1 MIMISDKSLSPF
13 PTTGYFGPKYFCDR
27 EEETQTLITRLESGE
42 SSLILGI
49 RRLGKTALM
58 HHVLAQLP
66 KSWNTIYLDILHT
79 ENEAGLLNALASG
92 LLRSIPEKSLF
103 GSKVWAFVKS
113 LRPTISFDPLSGT
126 PQVGFDVKDPD
137 SHVKD
142 IFQFLAKSDR
152 LTVIAIDEFQQIA
165 HYPEKN
171 TDAWLRSQLQV
182 LPQVRFLFAGS
193 QQHILSELFTDPG
206 KPFFKSATPLKIG
219 KIENEAYASFII
231 NTFKSHGR
239 QISIETTNEVLHWAQ
254 HHTYYVQLLCNRV
267 FATGKKKINS
277 EVWQQEAN
285 KLLIENEP
293 FFYHYRSMLTSTQWT
308 LLKAIAK
315 ENVVKEPSSKSFISK
330 YQLGSSASV
339 LRSLE
344 SLQQKELVFKEYDEN
359 GNPFYSVY
367 DVLFEQWIA
376 GKFTF

>member
-1 MIMISDKSLSPF
+1 MSKFTNKPSSPF
-13 PTTGYFGPKYFCDR
+13 PTTGYFGSKYFCDR
-27 EEETQTLITRLESGE
+27 ENETQTLISRLQSGE

-66 KSWNTIYLDILHT
+66 KTWNTIYLDILHT

-103 GSKVWAFVKS
+103 GSKVWTFIKS
-113 LRPTISFDPLSGT
+113 LRPTISFDPLTGS
-126 PQVGFDVKDPD
+126 PQVGFDVKEPD

-142 IFQFLAKSDR
+142 IFQFLAMSKR
-152 LTVIAIDEFQQIA
+152 FTVIAIDEFQQIA
-165 HYPEKN
+165 TYPEKN
-171 TDAWLRSQLQV
+171 TDAWLRSQLQT
-182 LPQVRFLFAGS
+182 LPQVHFLFAGS

-219 KIENEAYASFII
+219 KIGSEAYSKFIV
-231 NTFKSHGR
+231 NTFKSNGR
-239 QISIETTNEVLHWAQ
+239 QISPETTSEILHWAQ

-267 FATGKKKINS
+267 FATGMKKITN

-293 FFYHYRSMLTSTQWT
+293 FFFHYRGMLTSAQWN
-308 LLKAIAK
+308 LLRAVAREK
-315 ENVVKEPSSKSFISK
+315 VVKEPSSKSFISK
-330 YQLGSSASV
+330 YQLGSSATV

-344 SLQQKELVFKEYDEN
+344 SLQHKELVFKEFDER
-359 GNPFYSVY
+359 GNSFYSAY
-367 DVLFEQWIA
+367 DVLFEQWIS
-376 GKFTF
+376 GKYSF